1 VNNIRRPTN
10 TPLLC
15 GFLLA
20 ALCLSQPAIAG
31 DKMITNDDIYQ
42 LLYKSDDF
50 MKSHSVMSQ
59 QSEKLAAI
67 VDGWL
72 KH

>member
-1 VNNIRRPTN
+1 
-10 TPLLC
+10 
-15 GFLLA
+15 
-20 ALCLSQPAIAG
+20 
-31 DKMITNDDIYQ
+31 MITNDDIYQ